1 MEVLLLEKLCLG
13 LKQTKA
19 RGAGCRL
26 PGLLGRGCGQ
36 VPTLRGRLPR
46 SQVAGAYSKTW
57 SHREDALL
65 ALYKQLMD
73 APAAT
78 PKEDLKST
86 LRAAVFL
93 IRRAVRDIVTPVSP
107 HPPLR
112 GPVSARELPGCPQ
125 EVRVAREAA
134 WSPVPLSPSM
144 WCH

>member
-19 RGAGCRL
+19 GGAGCRL
-26 PGLLGRGCGQ
+26 PGLLGLLGRGRGQ
-36 VPTLRGRLPR
+36 MPTLRGRLPP

-93 IRRAVRDIVTPVSP
+93 IRRAIRDIVTPVSP
-107 HPPLR
+107 CPPLR
-112 GPVSARELPGCPQ
+112 GPHVCQRAARMSPGGQ
-125 EVRVAREAA
+125 G
-134 WSPVPLSPSM
+134 SPRGSLVPSTVVT
-144 WCH
+144 